1 MFSGFQ
7 LKLWLKIT
15 IVGLIAGGLL
25 AVALLQMSGNT
36 TSAWA
41 FAAAGFGV
49 GVLGFAWISIQTTQQ
64 LNALADTFGEIGL
77 GNFDARTQILSH
89 DDLGD
94 VANQFNTMLSNI
106 GNFIQS
112 QEEKDRIQDS
122 ITKLLEEI
130 SGVAE
135 GDLTGEAE
143 VTAEVTGAIAD
154 SFNTMILQLRQII
167 GAVVQTTLEVSSSA
181 NEIQTTAENLAE
193 GSEIQTQEIFGA
205 SSSMDEMAKSIQ
217 EVSSNAATSAE
228 VAGRAL
234 QNATRGYDAV
244 QKTNVAMD
252 NIRQQVQETSKRLK
266 RLGESSQE
274 IGEIVNLISGIA
286 ERTSILALNASIQ
299 AAMAGEAG
307 RGFAVVAEQVERLA
321 ERATEATNQ
330 ISLINSTIQTE
341 TSDAVIAMEN
351 TTQEVISGS
360 KLSRD
365 SGKALEEISSVSEQL
380 ANLSQTISTASQEQA
395 KGSETIA
402 QSMKEISQIT
412 QQTTYGTQQAA
423 VSIVALAEVAD
434 ALRGSV
440 QQFQLPSA
448 S

>member
-1 MFSGFQ
+1 MFSRFQ
-7 LKLWLKIT
+7 IKIWLKIT
-15 IVGLIAGGLL
+15 LAGLISGILL
-25 AVALLQMSGNT
+25 LLALLQMPT
-36 TSAWA
+36 DPQLAWWMA
-41 FAAAGFGV
+41 IAGFAV
-49 GVLGFAWISIQTTQQ
+49 GFLGYGWASFGISRQIR
-64 LNALADTFGEIGL
+64 ALAATFAEIGL
-77 GNFDARTQILSH
+77 GNFEARSEVVSA

-94 VANQFNTMLSNI
+94 VAKQFNIMLDNI

-112 QEEKDRIQDS
+112 QEERDRLQNS

-130 SGVAE
+130 SGVAD

-154 SFNTMILQLRQII
+154 SFNLMIQQLRTVI
-167 GAVVQTTLEVSSSA
+167 GDVVQTTLEVSSSA

-193 GSEIQTQEIFGA
+193 GSEIQTDEIIAA
-205 SSSMDEMAKSIQ
+205 SNSINQMAQSIQ
-217 EVSSNAATSAE
+217 NVSKNATASAQVAEKALANAAKGFE
-228 VAGRAL
+228 
-234 QNATRGYDAV
+234 AV
-244 QKTNVAMD
+244 QNTNTAMD

-321 ERATEATNQ
+321 ERATEATTQ

-341 TSDAVIAMEN
+341 TNDAVMAMEN
-351 TTQEVISGS
+351 TTQEVIRGS

-365 SGKALEEISSVSEQL
+365 SGEALAEISSVSEQL
-380 ANLSQTISTASQEQA
+380 ATLSKTISNASQEQA
-395 KGSETIA
+395 QGSESIA
-402 QSMKEISQIT
+402 QSMKEISEIT

-423 VSIVALAEVAD
+423 ISIVSLAEVAD
-434 ALRGSV
+434 ALRSSV
-440 QQFQLPSA
+440 RQFQLP
-448 S
+448 

>member
-1 MFSGFQ
+1 MESGFR
-7 LKLWLKIT
+7 LKIWAKMALT
-15 IVGLIAGGLL
+15 GLVAALLLGLALYQLQQGLSVGWWFAVAGYVVGL
-25 AVALLQMSGNT
+25 
-36 TSAWA
+36 
-41 FAAAGFGV
+41 AGFTLIAMKV
-49 GVLGFAWISIQTTQQ
+49 TQQ
-64 LNALADTFGEIGL
+64 LQALETTFGEIGL
-77 GNFDARTQILSH
+77 GNFEARSPVVAR

-94 VANQFNTMLSNI
+94 VTHQFNTMLANI
-106 GNFIQS
+106 GGFIQS
-112 QEEKDRIQDS
+112 EEDRDRIQNN

-154 SFNTMILQLRQII
+154 SFNMMIIQLRTII
-167 GAVVQTTLEVSSSA
+167 GDVVQTTLEVSSSA

-193 GSEIQTQEIFGA
+193 GSEIQTQEIIEA
-205 SSSMDEMAKSIQ
+205 SSSINQMAKSIQ
-217 EVSSNAATSAE
+217 DVSANAATSAQ
-228 VAGRAL
+228 VADKAL
-234 QNATRGYDAV
+234 QNATRGFEAV
-244 QKTNVAMD
+244 QKTNTAMD

-274 IGEIVNLISGIA
+274 IGEIVNLIGSIA

-299 AAMAGEAG
+299 AAMAGESG

-321 ERATEATNQ
+321 EKATEATKQ
-330 ISLINSTIQTE
+330 ISFINNTIQTE

-351 TTQEVISGS
+351 TTQEVIKGS

-365 SGKALEEISSVSEQL
+365 SGQALAEISEVSETL
-380 ANLSQTISTASQEQA
+380 ANLSQTISAASNQQA

-402 QSMKEISQIT
+402 QSMHEISQIT
-412 QQTTYGTQQAA
+412 QQTTFGTQQAA
-423 VSIVALAEVAD
+423 VSIVSLAEVAD

-440 QQFQLPSA
+440 RQFQLP
-448 S
+448 

>member
-7 LKLWLKIT
+7 LKVWLKIT
-15 IVGLIAGGLL
+15 IVGLVAGGLL
-25 AVALLQMSGNT
+25 LTALFQMSMDPT
-36 TSAWA
+36 M
-41 FAAAGFGV
+41 
-49 GVLGFAWISIQTTQQ
+49 AWIFAGSGFFIGFIGFSWIAIRITQQ

-77 GNFDARTQILSH
+77 GNFAAQTEVLAQ
-89 DDLGD
+89 DDLGS

-106 GNFIQS
+106 TGFIQS
-112 QEEKDRIQDS
+112 QEERDQIQDN

-130 SGVAE
+130 SGVAD

-154 SFNTMILQLRQII
+154 SFNMMIHQLRQVI
-167 GAVVQTTLEVSSSA
+167 GDVVQTTLEVSSSA

-193 GSEIQTQEIFGA
+193 GSEIQTEEIFGA
-205 SSSMDEMAKSIQ
+205 SSSIDQMAKSIQ

-234 QNATRGYDAV
+234 QNANQGFEAV
-244 QKTNVAMD
+244 QKTSAAMD

-341 TSDAVIAMEN
+341 TSDAVVAMEN
-351 TTQEVISGS
+351 TTQEVITGS

-365 SGKALEEISSVSEQL
+365 SGEALAEISSVSEQL
-380 ANLSQTISTASQEQA
+380 ASLSQTISTASNEQA

-440 QQFQLPSA
+440 QQFQLPS
-448 S
+448 